1 MFIDKAKIFVKGGN
15 GGHGAVAWRREKYE
29 PSGGPAGG
37 DGGHGGN
44 IILKVDEGL
53 RTLMDL
59 KFKKHFKAESG
70 ENGKSKRQ
78 YGKKGED
85 LIINVPPGTIVKDEE
100 TGRVIADLTEEN
112 HTFVVAKGGR
122 GGKGNAKFANSTRQ
136 APRFAE
142 GGTKGEE
149 RWILLELK
157 LLADVGLI
165 GFPNVGKSTFLSI
178 VSAAKPKIA
187 NYHFTT
193 INPNLGVVKLN
204 DANNFVIADIPG
216 LIEGAH
222 EGTGL
227 GHEFLRHIERTKLLV
242 HMVDI
247 SGQEG
252 RDPIED
258 FHKIN
263 KELKLYNEKL
273 SNRPQIVVANKS
285 DLSSTKDN
293 YAKFKEEIEQLGY
306 DVYKIS
312 AATKDGVKQLIYTI
326 SKLLKEIGDLEPI
339 IEVEEDIKL
348 YGLDN
353 DKKDIIVRKEND
365 EYFVEGSVVE
375 KLMDSTNLDD
385 VDSTRY
391 FQKRLRDLGII
402 DRLRELGIN
411 EEDSVN
417 ICGYEFEFFE

>member
-29 PSGGPAGG
+29 PAGGPAGG

-44 IILKVDEGL
+44 VILKVDVGL

-59 KFKKHFKAESG
+59 KFKKHFKAELG

-78 YGKKGED
+78 YGKRGED

-112 HTFVVAKGGR
+112 HTFTVAKGGR
-122 GGKGNAKFANSTRQ
+122 GGKGNAKFATPTRQ

-142 GGTKGEE
+142 GGTTGEE
-149 RWILLELK
+149 RWITLELK

-204 DANNFVIADIPG
+204 DANDFVIADIPG

-263 KELKLYNEKL
+263 EELKLYNEKL
-273 SNRPQIVVANKS
+273 ARRPQIVVANKS
-285 DLSSTKDN
+285 DLIQDED
-293 YAKFKEEIEQLGY
+293 KFNDFKREIEKLGY
-306 DVYKIS
+306 DVYKLS
-312 AATKDGVKQLIYTI
+312 AATKNGVKELIYKI
-326 SKLLKEIGDLEPI
+326 SDMLKEVGDVESM
-339 IEVEEDIKL
+339 IEVEEDIKKHDL
-348 YGLDN
+348 ED
-353 DKKDIIVRKEND
+353 DKDIIVRKEND
-365 EYFVEGSVVE
+365 EYFVEGAIAQ

-385 VDSTRY
+385 MDSTRY

>member
-44 IILKVDEGL
+44 VILKVDEGL

-59 KFKKHFKAESG
+59 RYKKHFKAPVG
-70 ENGKSKRQ
+70 ENGRSKRQ
-78 YGKKGED
+78 YGKAGED
-85 LIINVPPGTIVKDEE
+85 LIIRVPPGTIVKDEE
-100 TGRVIADLTEEN
+100 SGKIIADLTMEN
-112 HTFVVAKGGR
+112 DEFIVAKGGR
-122 GGKGNAKFANSTRQ
+122 GGRGNAKFATSTRQ

-142 GGTKGEE
+142 GGEKGQE
-149 RWILLELK
+149 RWIRLELK

-165 GFPNVGKSTFLSI
+165 GFPNVGKSTLLSI
-178 VSAAKPKIA
+178 VSSAKPKIA

-193 INPNLGVVKLN
+193 INPNLGVVRVAEGN
-204 DANNFVIADIPG
+204 SFVMADIPG

-222 EGTGL
+222 RGTGL
-227 GHEFLRHIERTKLLV
+227 GHEFLRHIERTRLLV
-242 HMVDI
+242 HLIDI

-263 KELKLYNEKL
+263 EELKLYNEKL
-273 SNRPQIVVANKS
+273 ASRHQIVVANKIELPNS
-285 DLSSTKDN
+285 EEN
-293 YAKFKEEIEQLGY
+293 YKKFKKEIEELGY
-306 DVYKIS
+306 EVYSIS
-312 AATKDGVKQLIYTI
+312 AVTQEGIKELMFKIGE
-326 SKLLKEIGDLEPI
+326 KLDEIGEVESI
-339 IEVEEDIKL
+339 FEVEEDVKL
-348 YGLDN
+348 YGLE
-353 DKKDIIVRKEND
+353 DKNKDIVVRKEGE
-365 EYFVEGSVVE
+365 EYFVEGSIVE

-385 VDSTRY
+385 LDSARF

-402 DRLRELGIN
+402 DRLRELGIT

>member
-285 DLSSTKDN
+285 DLNSTKDN
-293 YAKFKEEIEQLGY
+293 FPEFKEEIEKLGY

-348 YGLDN
+348 YGLDD
-353 DKKDIIVRKEND
+353 DKKDIVVRKEDN

-385 VDSTRY
+385 LDSTRY

>member
-37 DGGHGGN
+37 DGGDGGDV
-44 IILKVDEGL
+44 ILKVDEGL

-59 KFKKHFKAESG
+59 RFKKHFKAPVGDSG
-70 ENGKSKRQ
+70 RSKRQ
-78 YGKKGED
+78 YGKDGDD
-85 LIINVPPGTIVKDEE
+85 LIIRVPPGTIVKDEE
-100 TGRVIADLTEEN
+100 SGRIIADLTLEN
-112 HTFVVAKGGR
+112 DSFVVAKGGR
-122 GGKGNAKFANSTRQ
+122 GGRGNAKFATSTRQ

-142 GGTKGEE
+142 GGEAGQE
-149 RWILLELK
+149 RWIVLELK

-165 GFPNVGKSTFLSI
+165 GFPNVGKSTLLSI
-178 VSAAKPKIA
+178 VSSAKPKIA

-193 INPNLGVVKLN
+193 IKPNLGVVRVAEGN
-204 DANNFVIADIPG
+204 SFAIADIPG

-222 EGTGL
+222 SGTGL
-227 GHEFLRHIERTKLLV
+227 GHDFLRHIERTKVLV
-242 HMVDI
+242 HLVDI

-252 RDPIED
+252 RDPIDD

-263 KELKLYNEKL
+263 EELKLYNEKL
-273 SNRPQIVVANKS
+273 SLRPQIVVANKI
-285 DLSSTKDN
+285 DLPDTEENFKL
-293 YAKFKEEIEQLGY
+293 FKEEIEKLGY
-306 DVYKIS
+306 EVYSIS
-312 AATKDGVKQLIYTI
+312 AATQEGVKELIFKI
-326 SKLLKEIGDLEPI
+326 AEKLEEVGEVESI
-339 IEVEEDIKL
+339 IQVEEDVKL
-348 YGLDN
+348 YKLEDENKG
-353 DKKDIIVRKEND
+353 IIVRKEED
-365 EYFVEGSVVE
+365 EYFVEGSIVE

-385 VDSTRY
+385 LDSARF

-402 DRLRELGIN
+402 DRLRDLGIS

>member
-1 MFIDKAKIFVKGGN
+1 MFIDKAKIFVKGGD

-44 IILKVDEGL
+44 IILNVDEGL

-242 HMVDI
+242 HMIDI

-285 DLSSTKDN
+285 DLNSTKDN
-293 YAKFKEEIEQLGY
+293 FPEFKEEIEKLGY

-348 YGLDN
+348 YGLDD
-353 DKKDIIVRKEND
+353 DKKDIVVRKEDD

-385 VDSTRY
+385 LDSTRY

>member
-44 IILKVDEGL
+44 VILKVDVGL

-59 KFKKHFKAESG
+59 RFKKHFKSESG
-70 ENGKSKRQ
+70 ENGRSKRQ
-78 YGKKGED
+78 YGSKGED
-85 LIINVPPGTIVKDEE
+85 LIINVPAGTIVRDEE

-112 HTFVVAKGGR
+112 HTFTVAKGGR
-122 GGKGNAKFANSTRQ
+122 GGKGNAKFATPTRQ

-142 GGTKGEE
+142 GGAAGEE
-149 RWILLELK
+149 RWIILELK

-165 GFPNVGKSTFLSI
+165 GFPNVGKSTLLSI

-204 DANNFVIADIPG
+204 DANDFVIADIPG

-227 GHEFLRHIERTKLLV
+227 GHEFLRHIERTKVLV

-263 KELKLYNEKL
+263 EELKLYNEKL
-273 SNRPQIVVANKS
+273 ARRPQIVVANKS
-285 DLSSTKDN
+285 DLMPNNDKFND
-293 YAKFKEEIEQLGY
+293 FKEEIEKLGY
-306 DVYKIS
+306 NVYKLSAATKTGVKDLVYKIS
-312 AATKDGVKQLIYTI
+312 NM
-326 SKLLKEIGDLEPI
+326 LKETGDMESL
-339 IEVEEDIKL
+339 IEVEEDIKT
-348 YGLDN
+348 YDSK
-353 DKKDIIVRKEND
+353 DEKDIIVKEED
-365 EYFVEGSVVE
+365 GEYFVEGAIAQ
-375 KLMDSTNLDD
+375 KLMDSTNLED

-391 FQKRLRDLGII
+391 FQKRLRELGII